1 MKYLSLLEKLKVLY
15 EVLLSYKFIF
25 CLIIIM
31 LFFTILYLCKKI
43 SNKKYILFIVLSLI
57 ITFGICIIKNYKI
70 LSNTFDDFMTI
81 FMTGIYFP
89 SIYIYIGVLI
99 IILLAFI
106 TSIISSKRKIYKII
120 NSISFVINSIFLII
134 ILNII
139 SDNNIN
145 VFQISS
151 LYTNNVLVAILELNM
166 LLFII
171 WLSSLAVAYIT
182 NAICDKLTLKKPV
195 TKEII
200 VENINEETITNEIK
214 EEVLTNEVIISKEE
228 LTNEI
233 EDNKEETIINEIEAE
248 NDDSTITTEVTEA
261 TSVIEDKV
269 TFNDILN
276 GLLPVTYYNN
286 DNNTIS
292 YNIVNPQEIYENNYN
307 NLKLELEQNE
317 MPKVSIKPETRIKPE
332 VIITK
337 PEVKAVVKKKNDT
350 IENITKKIKEEN
362 MKKNLISNT
371 ISLNDLIKQDEEINI
386 VDEVITSVNNP
397 NYTLEDY
404 KKIAMMLKEI
414 KNSSSR
420 NNISIDDAVTMSLIG
435 NYSIDDC
442 VKFKEILES
451 NLN

>member
-1 MKYLSLLEKLKVLY
+1 MKYLSLLEKFKVLF

-25 CLIIIM
+25 GLIIIM

-43 SNKKYILFIVLSLI
+43 SNKKYMLFMCLSLFV
-57 ITFGICIIKNYKI
+57 TFVVCIIDNYKI

-81 FMTGIYFP
+81 FLSGIYFP
-89 SIYIYIGVLI
+89 SIYIYIGVFI

-106 TSIISSKRKIYKII
+106 TSIIGSKRKIYKII
-120 NSISFVINSIFLII
+120 NSIGFIVNNVFLII

-151 LYTNNVLVAILELNM
+151 LYTNNVLVVILELNM
-166 LLFII
+166 LLFIF
-171 WLSSLAVAYIT
+171 WLSSLTVAYIT
-182 NAICDKLTLKKPV
+182 NVICDKITLKKTINNEV
-195 TKEII
+195 VMDEKVLISE
-200 VENINEETITNEIK
+200 VEEVK
-214 EEVLTNEVIISKEE
+214 QEVLTNVIDEF
-228 LTNEI
+228 
-233 EDNKEETIINEIEAE
+233 KEETLISESDNIKEVNVIS
-248 NDDSTITTEVTEA
+248 ND
-261 TSVIEDKV
+261 IEDKV

-276 GLLPVTYYNN
+276 GLVPVTYYDN
-286 DNNTIS
+286 DKDDAS

-307 NLKLELEQNE
+307 NFKLELEKE
-317 MPKVSIKPETRIKPE
+317 KVPVVSIVKPE
-332 VIITK
+332 VVITK
-337 PEVKAVVKKKNDT
+337 PEVNVTLEKKIDS
-350 IENITKKIKEEN
+350 IEDITMKIKEEN
-362 MKKNLISNT
+362 MKKNLASNT
-371 ISLNDLIKQDEEINI
+371 VSLNDLIEQDKEIEM
-386 VDEVITSVNNP
+386 VDKVITSVNDIS
-397 NYTLEDY
+397 YTLEDY
-404 KKIAMMLKEI
+404 KKIVAMLKEI

>member
-1 MKYLSLLEKLKVLY
+1 MKYLSLLEKFKVLF

-25 CLIIIM
+25 GLIIIM

-43 SNKKYILFIVLSLI
+43 SNKKYMLFMSLSLFV
-57 ITFGICIIKNYKI
+57 TFVVCIIDNYKI

-81 FMTGIYFP
+81 FLSGIYFP
-89 SIYIYIGVLI
+89 SIYIYIGVFI

-106 TSIISSKRKIYKII
+106 TSIIGSKRKIYKII
-120 NSISFVINSIFLII
+120 NSIGFIVNNVFLII

-151 LYTNNVLVAILELNM
+151 LYTNNVLVVILELNM
-166 LLFII
+166 LLFIF
-171 WLSSLAVAYIT
+171 WLSSLMVAYIT
-182 NAICDKLTLKKPV
+182 NVICDKITLKKTINNEV
-195 TKEII
+195 VVDEKVLISE
-200 VENINEETITNEIK
+200 VEEVK
-214 EEVLTNEVIISKEE
+214 QEVLTNVIDEF
-228 LTNEI
+228 
-233 EDNKEETIINEIEAE
+233 KEETLISESDNIKEVNVIS
-248 NDDSTITTEVTEA
+248 ND
-261 TSVIEDKV
+261 IEDKV

-276 GLLPVTYYNN
+276 GLVPVTYYDN
-286 DNNTIS
+286 DKDDAS

-307 NLKLELEQNE
+307 NFKLELEKE
-317 MPKVSIKPETRIKPE
+317 KVPVVSIVKPE
-332 VIITK
+332 VVITK
-337 PEVKAVVKKKNDT
+337 PEVNVTLEKKIDS
-350 IENITKKIKEEN
+350 IEDITMKIKEEN
-362 MKKNLISNT
+362 MKKNLASNT
-371 ISLNDLIKQDEEINI
+371 VSLNDLIEQDKEIEM
-386 VDEVITSVNNP
+386 VDKVITSVNDIS
-397 NYTLEDY
+397 YTLEDY
-404 KKIAMMLKEI
+404 KKIVAMLKEI